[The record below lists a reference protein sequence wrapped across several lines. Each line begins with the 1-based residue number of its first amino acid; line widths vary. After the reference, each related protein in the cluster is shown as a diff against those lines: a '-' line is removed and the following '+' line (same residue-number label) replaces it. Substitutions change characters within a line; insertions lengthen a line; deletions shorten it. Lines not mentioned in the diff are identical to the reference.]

1 MSDTDEAVLAPL
13 ESGST
18 RTNRRIFRALLLVA
32 AGTIAIRLL
41 GLVKSRV
48 IAFWFGTG
56 DGVEAFNIASALLV
70 YMIVVLSNSL
80 PSAFVP
86 VFAEVRARGGE
97 RAARALVREVMGWSI
112 LVLCLGS
119 VVLGL
124 IWPLYLGSVDRHFSP
139 EKNAESSRLFWILLP
154 SLLLNGLT
162 VLLVAALNAEK
173 RFRSTVLT
181 PGVVPIA
188 IALST
193 WLYAREHGAQA
204 LAFGHLAGVA
214 LELLV
219 VATIAVR
226 SGFSISPAWPRRTAG
241 VRLVVGQYLP
251 LIGGSLLMRSTT
263 VVDQSMAATLPASN
277 LAALGY
283 ASVAIAAVLSITA
296 ASLGTAA
303 LPHLSDLAAARDWRG
318 MRASLGHWTRL
329 VLLVSIPATIVFWYA
344 SDAIIALI
352 YENGLFGED
361 DSAAVGRIFA
371 MYALQVPF
379 YTVGLLCS
387 RVLSALRA
395 NHLLMW
401 IAGINVVVN
410 VTLNWLFMRTMGAA
424 GIALSTSCVYF
435 LSCIALWVV
444 VERRLAHLRDASPLA

>member
-1 MSDTDEAVLAPL
+1 MSDTDEAELPQL
-13 ESGST
+13 ESTHHS
-18 RTNRRIFRALLLVA
+18 TNRRIFRAVLLLAV
-32 AGTIAIRLL
+32 GTIAIRLL
-41 GLVKSRV
+41 GLVKTRV
-48 IAFWFGTG
+48 IAFWFGRG
-56 DGVEAFNIASALLV
+56 DEFEAFGIASALLI

-86 VFAEVRARGGE
+86 VFAEVRAQGGA

-119 VVLGL
+119 AVLAL
-124 IWPLYLGSVDRHFSP
+124 IWPLYLGRVDGQFSP
-139 EKNAESSRLFWILLP
+139 EKRALSTELFWILLP
-154 SLLLNGLT
+154 SLLLNGLS

-181 PGVVPIA
+181 PGVVPLA
-188 IALST
+188 ITVTT
-193 WLYAREHGAQA
+193 WFFARDLGAKA
-204 LAFGHLAGVA
+204 LALGHLAGVT
-214 LELLV
+214 LELLI
-219 VATIAVR
+219 VATITVK
-226 SGFSISPAWPRRTAG
+226 SGLSIAPAWPRRTAG
-241 VRLVVGQYLP
+241 VQRVVGQYLP

-263 VVDQSMAATLPASN
+263 VVDITMTAVLPASN
-277 LAALGY
+277 LAALSY
-283 ASVAIAAVLSITA
+283 ASVAIAAALSITA

-303 LPHLSDLAAARDWRG
+303 LPHLSDLAAVRDWGG
-318 MRASLGHWTRL
+318 MRASLRHWTRL
-329 VLLVSIPATIVFWYA
+329 VFLVSIPATIVLWYA
-344 SDAIIALI
+344 SEPIIVLLFQ
-352 YENGLFGED
+352 NGRFGEA

-395 NHLLMW
+395 NHVLMW
-401 IAGINVVVN
+401 IAGVNVVVN
-410 VTLNWLFMRTMGAA
+410 VTLNWVLMRTMGAA

-444 VERRLAHLRDASPLA
+444 VERRLARLRDPTALP